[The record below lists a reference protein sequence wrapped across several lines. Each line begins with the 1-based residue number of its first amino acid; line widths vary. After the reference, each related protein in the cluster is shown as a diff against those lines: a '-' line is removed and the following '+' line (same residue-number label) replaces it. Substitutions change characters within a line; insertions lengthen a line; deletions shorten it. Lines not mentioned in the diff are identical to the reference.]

1 MDYIKE
7 INKIKKELGH
17 TLIIPAHHYVSD
29 DIVSV
34 SDFVGDSYKLAVDC
48 SKSAAENIVFC
59 GVQFMAESAKVLAKK
74 GQRVFHP
81 NRQAGC
87 PLADMITSEQMEKSF
102 QMLCDNFGR
111 EIIPVVYVNSNIE
124 VKGFCGLHNGA
135 TCTSSNAGSI
145 IGYYIE
151 KDYAVFFAPD
161 YNLGINTA
169 IEMGLSESEIL
180 KILRTQSTV
189 YPPMIDDIKL
199 FLWDGFCAVHKYFK
213 TKDFVYLKQKYPNIK
228 IIVHPECD
236 REIVKNCDLSGSTQ
250 YIYDVIE
257 KAQPGSVWGVGTE
270 CHFVHRMD
278 RQFHAKNI
286 IPLSEAFCEDMQRI
300 TIKDIYNI
308 LSYIKNNDEIALQ
321 KYEVH
326 IEDIISKN
334 AEKALQKMIEI
345 VENHS

>member
-17 TLIIPAHHYVSD
+17 TLIIPTHHYVSD

-34 SDFVGDSYKLAVDC
+34 SDFVGDSYKLAIDC
-48 SKSAAENIVFC
+48 SKSAAANIVFC
-59 GVQFMAESAKVLAKK
+59 GVQFMAESAKVFAKK
-74 GQRVFHP
+74 CQRVFHP
-81 NRQAGC
+81 NKQSGC
-87 PLADMITSEQMEKSF
+87 PLADMITGEQIEKSF
-102 QMLCDNFGR
+102 QMLCDNFER
-111 EIIPVVYVNSNIE
+111 EIIPVVYVNSNID
-124 VKGFCGLHNGA
+124 VKSFCGKHNGS

-145 IGYYIE
+145 IRYYIE

-169 IEMGLSESEIL
+169 IEMGLTGRDIL
-180 KILRTQSTV
+180 KIPRAQSPV
-189 YPPMIDDIKL
+189 YPEMIDDIKL

-213 TKDFVYLKQKYPNIK
+213 IEDIAYLKQNYPNIT

-236 REIVKNCDLSGSTQ
+236 REIVNNCDLSGSTQ

-278 RQFHAKNI
+278 HQFHAKNI
-286 IPLSEAFCEDMQRI
+286 IPLSEASCEDMQRI
-300 TIKDIYNI
+300 TIKDLYNT
-308 LSYIKNNDEIALQ
+308 LFYIKNNDEIALQ
-321 KYEVH
+321 KYEIH
-326 IEDIISKN
+326 IDDLVSKN
-334 AEKALQKMIEI
+334 ARISLQKMIKI